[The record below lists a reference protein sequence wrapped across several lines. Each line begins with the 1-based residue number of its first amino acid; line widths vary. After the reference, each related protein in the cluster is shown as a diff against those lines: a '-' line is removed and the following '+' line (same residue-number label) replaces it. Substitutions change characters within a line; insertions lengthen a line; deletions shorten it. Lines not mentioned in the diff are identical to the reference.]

1 MNEVN
6 FGKKWEEQDDKELVR
21 LYSDNTKDIVDIA
34 KQLKRTPISIASRLI
49 KNSIINYEFEARGY
63 STYQTT
69 DYYKECIEKKRK
81 TKKKEKPKKENV
93 STNNNIN
100 NEKYLIT
107 INRNDYFDLKYDVDI
122 MKKDIKQIKSSIN
135 ELVEMIKAVYDFED
149 NN

>member
-1 MNEVN
+1 MNEVK

-34 KQLKRTPISIASRLI
+34 KQLKRTPISIACRLI
-49 KNSIINYEFEARGY
+49 KNSIINFEFEARGY

-69 DYYKECIEKKRK
+69 DYYKECIENKNIL
-81 TKKKEKPKKENV
+81 KKKEKPKKENV

-100 NEKYLIT
+100 NEKY
-107 INRNDYFDLKYDVDI
+107 YFDLKYDVDI

>member
-1 MNEVN
+1 MEEVK

-34 KQLKRTPISIASRLI
+34 KQLKRTPISIACRLI
-49 KNSIINYEFEARGY
+49 KNSIINFEFEARGY

-69 DYYKECIEKKRK
+69 DYYKECIENKNIL
-81 TKKKEKPKKENV
+81 KKKEKPKKENV

-100 NEKYLIT
+100 NEKY
-107 INRNDYFDLKYDVDI
+107 YFDLKYDVDI